1 MEIENII
8 RYTERAV
15 GLKPSARQGEACLRG
30 LYRSISS
37 KTIRPRLCAAKPACV
52 GESGLFVRRPSARRR
67 RSPIGYR
74 LSTIP
79 QPHSK
84 LSYRL
89 LAISYRLSA
98 IGYRLSAIGYRLSA
112 IGYRLSAIVQC
123 RFDDTLL
130 RRPSTGS
137 AVAFCSPRNPGAG
150 FTQLSSDAEKIM
162 HWRRNC
168 PGRSPG
174 DATATAEQAW
184 SENDR
189 PPGSALLPVTLENNM
204 P

>member
-1 MEIENII
+1 MEIENLF
-8 RYTERAV
+8 RYAALAV

-89 LAISYRLSA
+89 LAIS
-98 IGYRLSAIGYRLSA
+98 YRLSA